1 MLIAID
7 HGNYAVKTPH
17 FSFISGLTEH
27 TVKPPM
33 AEEVLEYNGKYWSL
47 TGQRLPYMRDKTR
60 DDRYFILSLFAIAKE
75 LSAAG
80 ANTAFEQIDL
90 AVGLPPEHYGML
102 RERFAQ
108 YFRRF
113 GTVNFAYNNRP
124 MSIVI
129 RNVFVYPQ
137 AYAAVVPQS
146 GQLYLSVQRAWHSE
160 HNRPVISSD
169 LKTKSARR
177 DIPLPSVLTECLQE
191 AKEVAT
197 SEYVVANRDGDPLSY
212 TQFKRVWQYIV
223 TRSTKER
230 TYVRYINGQKI
241 QRTVTPK
248 LGEKAAHNGNVVY
261 TLDFQVTPH
270 QLRHTYITNLIYSGA
285 DPKTVQYLAGH
296 KHSKITMDIY
306 AKVKYNKP
314 KELSSVVNKAFAPK
328 KGATPNK
335 TRNG

>member
-60 DDRYFILSLFAIAKE
+60 DDRYFILSLFVIAKE

-137 AYAAVVPQS
+137 AFAAIAPQKSQLRNGKPDLQFCRSLES
-146 GQLYLSVQRAWHSE
+146 GVITMNNDIIGKISAQHDMRIEDEHICAVLQGQETILPDEVKKAIRDAAQLHAKDILDKLRELQV
-160 HNRPVISSD
+160 D
-169 LKTKSARR
+169 LRTNPA
-177 DIPLPSVLTECLQE
+177 IFIGGGSVLFRPLIEHTPLV
-191 AKEVAT
+191 AKAT
-197 SEYVVANRDGDPLSY
+197 FIE
-212 TQFKRVWQYIV
+212 
-223 TRSTKER
+223 
-230 TYVRYINGQKI
+230 
-241 QRTVTPK
+241 
-248 LGEKAAHNGNVVY
+248 
-261 TLDFQVTPH
+261 
-270 QLRHTYITNLIYSGA
+270 
-285 DPKTVQYLAGH
+285 DPKANAIGYEMLARGQMAMRAVQ
-296 KHSKITMDIY
+296 
-306 AKVKYNKP
+306 
-314 KELSSVVNKAFAPK
+314 
-328 KGATPNK
+328 
-335 TRNG
+335 

>member
-90 AVGLPPEHYGML
+90 VVGLPPEHYGML

-129 RNVFVYPQ
+129 RNVFV
-137 AYAAVVPQS
+137 
-146 GQLYLSVQRAWHSE
+146 
-160 HNRPVISSD
+160 
-169 LKTKSARR
+169 
-177 DIPLPSVLTECLQE
+177 
-191 AKEVAT
+191 
-197 SEYVVANRDGDPLSY
+197 
-212 TQFKRVWQYIV
+212 
-223 TRSTKER
+223 
-230 TYVRYINGQKI
+230 
-241 QRTVTPK
+241 
-248 LGEKAAHNGNVVY
+248 
-261 TLDFQVTPH
+261 
-270 QLRHTYITNLIYSGA
+270 
-285 DPKTVQYLAGH
+285 
-296 KHSKITMDIY
+296 
-306 AKVKYNKP
+306 
-314 KELSSVVNKAFAPK
+314 
-328 KGATPNK
+328 
-335 TRNG
+335 

>member
-7 HGNYAVKTPH
+7 HGNYAIKTPH

-75 LSAAG
+75 LSSAG
-80 ANTAFEQIDL
+80 TNTAFEQIDL

-146 GQLYLSVQRAWHSE
+146 GQL
-160 HNRPVISSD
+160 
-169 LKTKSARR
+169 LKTLRMFIV
-177 DIPLPSVLTECLQE
+177 DIGGYTTDVLLLRNGKPDLQ
-191 AKEVAT
+191 
-197 SEYVVANRDGDPLSY
+197 
-212 TQFKRVWQYIV
+212 FC
-223 TRSTKER
+223 RSLE
-230 TYVRYINGQKI
+230 
-241 QRTVTPK
+241 
-248 LGEKAAHNGNVVY
+248 
-261 TLDFQVTPH
+261 
-270 QLRHTYITNLIYSGA
+270 SG
-285 DPKTVQYLAGH
+285 V
-296 KHSKITMDIY
+296 ITMNNDIIGKIS
-306 AKVKYNKP
+306 AQHDMRIEDEHICAVLQGQEVLK
-314 KELSSVVNKAFAPK
+314 LTA
-328 KGATPNK
+328 G
-335 TRNG
+335 

>member
-7 HGNYAVKTPH
+7 HGNYAVKNPAFLFH
-17 FSFISGLTEH
+17 FRADRTHHKTAYGRGGFGVQREIL
-27 TVKPPM
+27 
-33 AEEVLEYNGKYWSL
+33 SL

-137 AYAAVVPQS
+137 AYAAVVLKATAIEKTLRMFIVDIGGYTADVFSLRNAAGSAILPQF
-146 GQLYLSVQRAWHSE
+146 GE
-160 HNRPVISSD
+160 
-169 LKTKSARR
+169 
-177 DIPLPSVLTECLQE
+177 
-191 AKEVAT
+191 
-197 SEYVVANRDGDPLSY
+197 
-212 TQFKRVWQYIV
+212 
-223 TRSTKER
+223 RSHHHE
-230 TYVRYINGQKI
+230 Q
-241 QRTVTPK
+241 
-248 LGEKAAHNGNVVY
+248 
-261 TLDFQVTPH
+261 
-270 QLRHTYITNLIYSGA
+270 
-285 DPKTVQYLAGH
+285 
-296 KHSKITMDIY
+296 
-306 AKVKYNKP
+306 
-314 KELSSVVNKAFAPK
+314 
-328 KGATPNK
+328 
-335 TRNG
+335 

>member
-102 RERFAQ
+102 KERFAQ

-137 AYAAVVPQS
+137 AYHQQRLPHGWQENLQGKDNSGTGRRPETRCRAV
-146 GQLYLSVQRAWHSE
+146 R
-160 HNRPVISSD
+160 
-169 LKTKSARR
+169 
-177 DIPLPSVLTECLQE
+177 LP
-191 AKEVAT
+191 
-197 SEYVVANRDGDPLSY
+197 
-212 TQFKRVWQYIV
+212 
-223 TRSTKER
+223 RS
-230 TYVRYINGQKI
+230 
-241 QRTVTPK
+241 
-248 LGEKAAHNGNVVY
+248 
-261 TLDFQVTPH
+261 
-270 QLRHTYITNLIYSGA
+270 
-285 DPKTVQYLAGH
+285 
-296 KHSKITMDIY
+296 
-306 AKVKYNKP
+306 
-314 KELSSVVNKAFAPK
+314 
-328 KGATPNK
+328 
-335 TRNG
+335 

>member
-146 GQLYLSVQRAWHSE
+146 GQL
-160 HNRPVISSD
+160 
-169 LKTKSARR
+169 LKTLRMFIVDIGGYTTDVLLLRNGKPDLQFCRSLESGVITMNNDIIGKISAQHDMRIEDEHICAVLQGQETILPDAVKKAIR
-177 DIPLPSVLTECLQE
+177 DAAQLHAKDILDKLRELQ
-191 AKEVAT
+191 V
-197 SEYVVANRDGDPLSY
+197 DL
-212 TQFKRVWQYIV
+212 
-223 TRSTKER
+223 R
-230 TYVRYINGQKI
+230 TNPAIFIG
-241 QRTVTPK
+241 
-248 LGEKAAHNGNVVY
+248 GGNV
-261 TLDFQVTPH
+261 LFRPLIEHTP
-270 QLRHTYITNLIYSGA
+270 LVAKATFIE
-285 DPKTVQYLAGH
+285 DPKANAIGYEMLARGQMAMRAVQ
-296 KHSKITMDIY
+296 
-306 AKVKYNKP
+306 
-314 KELSSVVNKAFAPK
+314 
-328 KGATPNK
+328 
-335 TRNG
+335 

>member
-137 AYAAVVPQS
+137 AYACL
-146 GQLYLSVQRAWHSE
+146 LYTSPSPRDAHES
-160 HNRPVISSD
+160 RMPSS
-169 LKTKSARR
+169 A
-177 DIPLPSVLTECLQE
+177 
-191 AKEVAT
+191 
-197 SEYVVANRDGDPLSY
+197 
-212 TQFKRVWQYIV
+212 
-223 TRSTKER
+223 
-230 TYVRYINGQKI
+230 
-241 QRTVTPK
+241 
-248 LGEKAAHNGNVVY
+248 
-261 TLDFQVTPH
+261 
-270 QLRHTYITNLIYSGA
+270 
-285 DPKTVQYLAGH
+285 
-296 KHSKITMDIY
+296 
-306 AKVKYNKP
+306 
-314 KELSSVVNKAFAPK
+314 
-328 KGATPNK
+328 
-335 TRNG
+335 